1 MSDQAPREPTATAGA
16 PSRRDGFWLRIILV
30 ASALACAALA
40 FLFFG
45 PRPEGTRGSLD
56 VSALPGV
63 NASLNALTALL
74 LLTGWLLAR
83 RRRLTA
89 HRRVMMASFVSS
101 AAFLTS
107 YVVYHWFA
115 SGPRPYLG
123 EQRGLYLG
131 ILLTHVVLAAAILPL
146 SLITLHRGFTDQRLR
161 HRRSAR
167 LTLPLWLYVSV
178 TGVTIYAM
186 LYL

>member
-1 MSDQAPREPTATAGA
+1 MTPSTPSEAQENAGVPPR
-16 PSRRDGFWLRIILV
+16 SDGFWVRVILV
-30 ASALACAALA
+30 FSALACAALA

-45 PRPEGTRGSLD
+45 PRPDGARGSLD
-56 VSALPGV
+56 VSSLPLV
-63 NASLNALTALL
+63 NACLNSLTAVLL
-74 LLTGWLLAR
+74 VSGWVLVR

-89 HRRVMMASFVSS
+89 HRRVMAASFVSS

-107 YVVYHWFA
+107 YVVYHWFK
-115 SGPRPYLG
+115 SGPRPYVG
-123 EQRGLYLG
+123 ELRGLYLV

-146 SLITLHRGFTDQRLR
+146 SLITLQRGYSDQRQR
-161 HRRSAR
+161 HRRIAR
-167 LTLPLWLYVSV
+167 ITLPLWLYVSV